1 MRLTTNGKK
10 ETKDY
15 PLLVLVNCWFAR
27 LFNWRLD
34 PMTTTTVKKRRS
46 HPNETVT
53 AHSSQHSC
61 QWNSKG
67 EETDFFVKMCSVRKK
82 ARLHIEEPAV
92 TSNPLYMAEI
102 IEKICTF
109 LHPRDLKRCQRV
121 NRTWYR
127 VSTRELHFRKLALV
141 SFRYGMSW
149 INSSKAKSL
158 FR

>member
-1 MRLTTNGKK
+1 MRQSLLT
-10 ETKDY
+10 
-15 PLLVLVNCWFAR
+15 VN
-27 LFNWRLD
+27 
-34 PMTTTTVKKRRS
+34 
-46 HPNETVT
+46 
-53 AHSSQHSC
+53 SC

-67 EETDFFVKMCSVRKK
+67 EETDFFVEMCSVRKK
-82 ARLHIEEPAV
+82 ARLHIEEPPV

-141 SFRYGMSW
+141 SFRYGMS
-149 INSSKAKSL
+149 
-158 FR
+158 

>member
-1 MRLTTNGKK
+1 MRQSLLT
-10 ETKDY
+10 
-15 PLLVLVNCWFAR
+15 VN
-27 LFNWRLD
+27 
-34 PMTTTTVKKRRS
+34 
-46 HPNETVT
+46 
-53 AHSSQHSC
+53 SC

-67 EETDFFVKMCSVRKK
+67 EETDFFVEMCSVRKK
-82 ARLHIEEPAV
+82 ARLHIEEPPV

-158 FR
+158 FSKLEPILFKKRQHQARHQPAVRTSRIFGHLKLQFFVHFSWLYE